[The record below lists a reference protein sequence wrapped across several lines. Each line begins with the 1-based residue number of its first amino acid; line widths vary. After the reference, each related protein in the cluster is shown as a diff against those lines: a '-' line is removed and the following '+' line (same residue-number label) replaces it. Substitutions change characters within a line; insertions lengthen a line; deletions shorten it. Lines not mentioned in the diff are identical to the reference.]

1 MSKRTA
7 QAPKPATPNPDVAER
22 LREEKLRR
30 EAHESV
36 KDHAPKIELRKLR
49 KHGTGMEGSRW
60 SCELWVNDRK
70 AAVVNEDG
78 DGGGLRIEWLPQAKG
93 TPNPEK
99 ALTTY
104 CALIPSYPFYGTP
117 MTTTVDLL
125 IGELV
130 EEEMERENISR
141 QCKKTVPFR
150 TRDML
155 EGQWM
160 LRSGL
165 FTVEARRQICS
176 RYGDDVVFAH
186 ERYLRMTPIE
196 SIPADADVWVPN
208 VLKGFVVLRSPYT
221 KGLWTGYK
229 AKLTPETRASFV
241 AKHGQDA
248 VFLNDIIDAALRT
261 VTKAA

>member
-7 QAPKPATPNPDVAER
+7 QAPKPTTPSPAVAER
-22 LREEKLRR
+22 LREEQLRR

-36 KDHAPKIELRKLR
+36 KDRAPKIELRKLR

-60 SCELWVNDRK
+60 SCELWVNDHK

-93 TPNPEK
+93 TQNPEK
-99 ALTTY
+99 VLTAY
-104 CALIPSYPFYGTP
+104 CALIPAYPFHGTP

-125 IGELV
+125 IGELA

-165 FTVEARRQICS
+165 FTVETRRQICS
-176 RYGDDVVFAH
+176 IYGSDVVFAH
-186 ERYLRMTPIE
+186 EIFLNARPIE
-196 SIPADADVWVPN
+196 SIPADADAWVAN
-208 VLKGFVVLRSPYT
+208 VLKGSIVVKSAHT
-221 KGLWTGYK
+221 KGIWQGYK
-229 AKLTPETRASFV
+229 AKLTPETRARLV
-241 AKHGQDA
+241 AKHGQDI
-248 VFLNDIIDAALRT
+248 VFLNDIVDAALRALP
-261 VTKAA
+261 KAA